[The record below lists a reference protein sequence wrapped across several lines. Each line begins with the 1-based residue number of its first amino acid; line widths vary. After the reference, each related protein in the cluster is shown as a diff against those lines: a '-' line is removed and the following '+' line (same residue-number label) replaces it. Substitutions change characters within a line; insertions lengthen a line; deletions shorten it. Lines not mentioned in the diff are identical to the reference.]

1 MMWSSALAA
10 SLRESIAAV
19 DAPLTD
25 EDNDYRIATSVGPAF
40 LARARS
46 GAPTLLIPLDVA
58 PVTVGRRGG
67 GFSLTPASR
76 VAFEYGGRRWDQAA
90 AALECTEFQL
100 FDAFLVLVMDIS
112 RRLALSA
119 SETTWPTI
127 LALVEEWQTLLAR
140 RAVLTV
146 EQQLGLW
153 GELWVISKA
162 VNPDPLV
169 AAWRG
174 PEGEA
179 TDFFFDGIALEVKVS
194 RRAHVH
200 HVSQRQVEMPV
211 GVHKAYLLSV
221 WVGVEPVRGTSLAEL
236 VDTALARVSDAPA
249 LLKQVALL
257 GYTPLDR
264 DQYGTRFIPLDPP
277 RWFRAEDVPRV
288 RVIDPGIS
296 QVRYVVTLDIDRAL
310 AGELASGLWCHFC
323 QAEPSVVGDPIGLS

>member
-1 MMWSSALAA
+1 MESSAQAA

-19 DAPLTD
+19 DAPSTD
-25 EDNDYRIATSVGPAF
+25 EANDYRIATSVGPAF

-67 GFSLTPASR
+67 GFSLTPATR
-76 VAFEYGGRRWDQAA
+76 VAFEYGGRRWEQAA
-90 AALECTEFQL
+90 AALECTESQL
-100 FDAFLVLVMDIS
+100 VDAFLVLVMDIC
-112 RRLALSA
+112 RRLASSA
-119 SETTWPTI
+119 GETTWPTI

-140 RAVLTV
+140 RAVLTA

-179 TDFFFDGIALEVKVS
+179 ADFFFDGIALEVKVS

-200 HVSQRQVEMPV
+200 HVSQRQIDLPV
-211 GVHKAYLLSV
+211 GMHKAYLLSV
-221 WVGVEPVRGTSLAEL
+221 WVGVEPVRGISLAEL

-264 DQYGTRFIPLDPP
+264 DQYGTRFIPLDTP

-288 RVIDPGIS
+288 RAIDPGIS
-296 QVRYVVTLDIDRAL
+296 QVRYVVTLDIDRSL

>member
-25 EDNDYRIATSVGPAF
+25 EANDYRIATSVGPAF

-67 GFSLTPASR
+67 GFSLTPATR

-90 AALECTEFQL
+90 AALECTESQL
-100 FDAFLVLVMDIS
+100 VDAFLVLVMDIS
-112 RRLALSA
+112 RRLASSA

-200 HVSQRQVEMPV
+200 HVSQRQVDMPV
-211 GVHKAYLLSV
+211 GMHKAYLLSV

-288 RVIDPGIS
+288 RADRPWDLPSSIRRDP
-296 QVRYVVTLDIDRAL
+296 RHR
-310 AGELASGLWCHFC
+310 
-323 QAEPSVVGDPIGLS
+323 

>member
-1 MMWSSALAA
+1 MDSSAQAA
-10 SLRESIAAV
+10 SLREAIAAV
-19 DAPLTD
+19 GAPSTYGA
-25 EDNDYRIATSVGPAF
+25 NDYRIATSVGPAF

-67 GFSLTPASR
+67 GFSLTPATR
-76 VAFEYGGRRWDQAA
+76 VAFEYAGRRWEQAA
-90 AALECTEFQL
+90 AALECTESPL
-100 FDAFLVLVMDIS
+100 VDAFLVLVMDIC
-112 RRLALSA
+112 RRLASSA
-119 SETTWPTI
+119 GEITWPTI
-127 LALVEEWQTLLAR
+127 LALVDEWQMLLAR
-140 RAVLTV
+140 RAVLTP

-179 TDFFFDGIALEVKVS
+179 ADFFFDGIALEVKVS

-200 HVSQRQVEMPV
+200 HVSQRQIDLPV
-211 GVHKAYLLSV
+211 GMHKAYLLSV
-221 WVGVEPVRGTSLAEL
+221 WVGVEPVRGISLAEL

-249 LLKQVALL
+249 LLKQIALL

-264 DQYGTRFIPLDPP
+264 DQYGTRFIPLDTP

-288 RVIDPGIS
+288 GAIDPGIS
-296 QVRYVVTLDIDRAL
+296 QIRYVVTLDIDRSL

-323 QAEPSVVGDPIGLS
+323 QAEPSVVAPPIELA

>member
-1 MMWSSALAA
+1 MERSAQAA
-10 SLRESIAAV
+10 SLREAIAAV
-19 DAPLTD
+19 DAPST
-25 EDNDYRIATSVGPAF
+25 EEANDYRIATSVGPAF

-67 GFSLTPASR
+67 GFALTPATR
-76 VAFEYGGRRWDQAA
+76 VAFEYGGRRWEQAA
-90 AALECTEFQL
+90 AVLECTESQL
-100 FDAFLVLVMDIS
+100 VDAFLVLVMDIC
-112 RRLALSA
+112 RRLAS
-119 SETTWPTI
+119 STGEITWPTI

-140 RAVLTV
+140 RAVLTA

-179 TDFFFDGIALEVKVS
+179 ADFFFDGIALEVKVS

-200 HVSQRQVEMPV
+200 HVSQRQIDLPV
-211 GVHKAYLLSV
+211 GMHKAYLLSV
-221 WVGVEPVRGTSLAEL
+221 WVGVEPVRGISLAEL
-236 VDTALARVSDAPA
+236 VDTALVRVSDAPA
-249 LLKQVALL
+249 LLKQIALL

-264 DQYGTRFIPLDPP
+264 DQYGTRFIPLDTP
-277 RWFRAEDVPRV
+277 RWFRAGEVPRV
-288 RVIDPGIS
+288 RAIDPGIS
-296 QVRYVVTLDIDRAL
+296 QVRYVVTLDIDRSL
-310 AGELASGLWCHFC
+310 ATELASGLWCHFC
-323 QAEPSVVGDPIGLS
+323 QAEPSIVADLIELS